1 MDIETI
7 RAKVKAG
14 NYIISFT
21 HTEKM
26 RARKIE
32 AEEIEESIYNGMI
45 IEPYPDDPRG
55 ASCLILGF
63 ASLDRPLHVIC
74 GRLEEDEILIITT
87 YEPDPKE
94 WEEDWAT
101 RKKRS

>member
-7 RAKVKAG
+7 RAKVKVG

-32 AEEIEESIYNGMI
+32 AEEIEESI
-45 IEPYPDDPRG
+45 
-55 ASCLILGF
+55 
-63 ASLDRPLHVIC
+63 H
-74 GRLEEDEILIITT
+74 
-87 YEPDPKE
+87 KE

-101 RKKRS
+101 RKKRD